1 MLSKNYDMKW
11 SVFVLLALLLTPVC
25 GMAVVEDSMHMS
37 SGQFPTME
45 LLTNKESYGAGD
57 HGFVVLRLDTYGLMD
72 SADIEVEI
80 LSPSGKLVEGDIL
93 YTDIPKETVMNPET
107 KQTVQVV
114 YEESVEYFG
123 PEKTIIRMVEFEIP
137 MDVLTGDYTIT
148 GMASGGG
155 SVLKQQKTVHITGPG
170 GFVDY
175 IFLVY
180 IAMLVYSLYLLRR
193 E

>member
-1 MLSKNYDMKW
+1 MLSINYDMKW
-11 SVFVLLALLLTPVC
+11 SVFVLLALVLIPAC
-25 GMAVVEDSMHMS
+25 AMAVAEGPVLTD

-45 LLTNKESYGAGD
+45 LLTNKESYSAGD
-57 HGFVVLRLDTYGLMD
+57 SGFVVLRLDTYGMMD
-72 SADIEVEI
+72 SADIEIEI

-93 YTDIPKETVMNPET
+93 YTDIPEETVLNPET

-137 MDVLTGDYTIT
+137 MDVLTGDYMIT

-155 SVLKQQKTVHITGPG
+155 SVLEQQKTVHITGPG
-170 GFVDY
+170 GFMDY